1 MRNVIP
7 AIFKTDGDRTMKHLI
22 HKLQLEIEAC
32 NKEILKEE
40 AGDKRIALN
49 EGKAMGFVQAIALIR
64 EHYA

>member
-1 MRNVIP
+1 
-7 AIFKTDGDRTMKHLI
+7 MKHLI